1 MDCSPLGAEEKFVIG
16 SCDVGEEHS
25 FSRYGAHELS
35 LGVENQNLSI
45 HSEDHQEASQ
55 LCHMALLYVLF
66 NVDPLLELEVP
77 LVELPEFDAGFL
89 DSEELDLVSQIYLSS
104 LPEGTVGRGLPR
116 LERSVWW
123 PT

>member
-1 MDCSPLGAEEKFVIG
+1 
-16 SCDVGEEHS
+16 
-25 FSRYGAHELS
+25 
-35 LGVENQNLSI
+35 
-45 HSEDHQEASQ
+45 
-55 LCHMALLYVLF
+55 MALLYVLF
-66 NVDPLLELEVP
+66 NVDPLLEREVP

-89 DSEELDLVSQIYLSS
+89 NSEELDLVSQIYLSS